1 MNIISNSCL
10 GSYITRDYLKTKY
23 NNPFCWSV
31 IDDNSICTLINDY
44 YNINF
49 KNYELTK
56 DNNWNFYLTIDNKI
70 KVWYVHYK
78 FSEKDNPIGSY
89 NFDIISHNK
98 DIANLKSYRYGGKL
112 LVKHLKD
119 IDAWEMTVPQM
130 EQKIQA
136 VMDIIE
142 AKILDNKRLQTK
154 YDLEKIKSDF

>member
-1 MNIISNSCL
+1 MILES
-10 GSYITRDYLKTKY
+10 TVPKDYNAMLRRFKAKY
-23 NNPFCWSV
+23 P
-31 IDDNSICTLINDY
+31 
-44 YNINF
+44 
-49 KNYELTK
+49 
-56 DNNWNFYLTIDNKI
+56 YLTAWLDDGAKPAFFIQEKLENEDDFINSLSI
-70 KVWYVHYK
+70 E
-78 FSEKDNPIGSY
+78 EKDNPFGSY

-119 IDAWEMTVPQM
+119 IDAWKMTVPQM
-130 EQKIQA
+130 EQKIQE

>member
-1 MNIISNSCL
+1 MILES
-10 GSYITRDYLKTKY
+10 TVPKDYNAMLRRFKAKY
-23 NNPFCWSV
+23 P
-31 IDDNSICTLINDY
+31 
-44 YNINF
+44 
-49 KNYELTK
+49 
-56 DNNWNFYLTIDNKI
+56 YLTAWLDDGAKTAFLMNEKLENEDDFINSLSI
-70 KVWYVHYK
+70 E
-78 FSEKDNPIGSY
+78 EKDNPIGSY

-142 AKILDNKRLQTK
+142 AKMLDNKRLQTK
-154 YDLEKIKSDF
+154 YEMEKIKSDF

>member
-1 MNIISNSCL
+1 MILES
-10 GSYITRDYLKTKY
+10 TVPKDYNAMLRRFKAKY
-23 NNPFCWSV
+23 P
-31 IDDNSICTLINDY
+31 
-44 YNINF
+44 
-49 KNYELTK
+49 
-56 DNNWNFYLTIDNKI
+56 YLTAWLDDGAKTAFLMNEKLENEDDFINSLSI
-70 KVWYVHYK
+70 E
-78 FSEKDNPIGSY
+78 EKDNPIGSY

-154 YDLEKIKSDF
+154 YEMEKIKSDF

>member
-1 MNIISNSCL
+1 MILES
-10 GSYITRDYLKTKY
+10 TVPKDYNAMLRRFKEKY
-23 NNPFCWSV
+23 P
-31 IDDNSICTLINDY
+31 
-44 YNINF
+44 
-49 KNYELTK
+49 
-56 DNNWNFYLTIDNKI
+56 YLTAWLDDGAKTAFLMN
-70 KVWYVHYK
+70 
-78 FSEKDNPIGSY
+78 EKLENEDDFINSLSIEENVNPLGSY

-154 YDLEKIKSDF
+154 YEIEKIKSDF